1 MRPSIPALIPAWIP
15 STMTTAA
22 SPVLPLALVMGG
34 SRGLGL
40 LLAHELGSRGH
51 RLIISAR
58 DAEELERAAGDL
70 SSAGYE
76 AATEICDVTD
86 RAQVEDLVRRI
97 EETQG
102 PIEVMICVAGIIQ
115 VGPLEALTR
124 EHFTA
129 SIDTML
135 WGPINT
141 ALAVL
146 PGMRER
152 KRGRI
157 GLITSVGGLVSVP
170 HLLPYCSAKF
180 GAVGFSRGLRAELA
194 GSGVSVTT
202 VTPGLMRT
210 GSHLRAQF
218 VGNQPREYAWFS
230 AAASLP
236 IVAMD
241 AERAA
246 AQIVSGILVGR
257 AMVITTPLA
266 RIGWRIDALFP
277 TLTSALFSLVTRLLP
292 RASAPTEALE
302 GWQAAQQ
309 LTAPSRRVSN
319 ALTTLGR
326 RAADRFNELPR

>member
-1 MRPSIPALIPAWIP
+1 MT
-15 STMTTAA
+15 STA
-22 SPVLPLALVMGG
+22 SPVVPLALVMGG
-34 SRGLGL
+34 SRGFGL
-40 LLAHELGSRGH
+40 LLARELGRRGH
-51 RLIISAR
+51 RLAICAR
-58 DAEELERAAGDL
+58 DADALERAAADL
-70 SSAGYE
+70 SSAGYDVT
-76 AATEICDVTD
+76 TETCDVTD
-86 RAQVEDLVRRI
+86 HDQVDDLVRRV
-97 EETQG
+97 EEAQG

-115 VGPLEALTR
+115 VGPLEAQTR
-124 EHFTA
+124 EHFTSA
-129 SIDTML
+129 INTML

-141 ALAVL
+141 SLAVV

-202 VTPGLMRT
+202 VAPGLMRT

-218 VGNQPREYAWFS
+218 VGDHPAEFAWFS
-230 AAASLP
+230 AGASLP
-236 IVAMD
+236 LISID

-246 AQIVSGILVGR
+246 AQVVSGILVGR

-277 TLTSALFSLVTRLLP
+277 TLTSAVFGLASRLLP
-292 RASAPTEALE
+292 RSSAPGETVE
-302 GWQAAQQ
+302 GWQAAQRMS
-309 LTAPSRRVSN
+309 PSGRRVSD
-319 ALTTLGR
+319 AITTLGR
-326 RAADRFNELPR
+326 RAADRFNEHPR

>member
-1 MRPSIPALIPAWIP
+1 
-15 STMTTAA
+15 MTTAA
-22 SPVLPLALVMGG
+22 TPVLPLALVIGG

-51 RLIISAR
+51 RLTISAR
-58 DAEELERAAGDL
+58 DAAGLERAAADL
-70 SSAGYE
+70 SSAGYDVT
-76 AATEICDVTD
+76 TETCDVTD
-86 RAQVEDLVRRI
+86 RDQVDDLVRRV

-102 PIEVMICVAGIIQ
+102 PIEVMIFVAGIIQ
-115 VGPLEALTR
+115 VGPLEAQTR
-124 EHFTA
+124 EHFTSA
-129 SIDTML
+129 IDTML

-141 ALAVL
+141 SLAVL

-180 GAVGFSRGLRAELA
+180 GAVGFSRGLRAEVA
-194 GSGVSVTT
+194 GSGVTVTT
-202 VTPGLMRT
+202 VAPGLMRT
-210 GSHLRAQF
+210 GSHLRARF
-218 VGNQPREYAWFS
+218 VGNQPAEYAWFS
-230 AAASLP
+230 AGASLP
-236 IVAMD
+236 LISMD

-277 TLTSALFSLVTRLLP
+277 TLTSAVFGLAARLLP
-292 RASAPTEALE
+292 RSSAPAEAVE
-302 GWQAAQQ
+302 GWQAQER
-309 LTAPSRRVSN
+309 LSAPGRRVSE
-319 ALTTLGR
+319 AITILGR
-326 RAADRFNELPR
+326 RAADRFNQRLG

>member
-1 MRPSIPALIPAWIP
+1 
-15 STMTTAA
+15 MTTAA

-58 DAEELERAAGDL
+58 DAQELERAAGEL

-76 AATEICDVTD
+76 AAAEICDVTD
-86 RAQVEDLVRRI
+86 RAQVDDLVRRT

-146 PGMRER
+146 PGMRKR

-218 VGNQPREYAWFS
+218 VGNQAREYAWFS

-277 TLTSALFSLVTRLLP
+277 TLTSALFSLVARLLP

-309 LTAPSRRVSN
+309 LTAPGRRVSN

>member
-1 MRPSIPALIPAWIP
+1 
-15 STMTTAA
+15 MTTAA

-58 DAEELERAAGDL
+58 DAEELERAAGEL

-76 AATEICDVTD
+76 AAAEICDVTD
-86 RAQVEDLVRRI
+86 RAQVDDLVRRI
-97 EETQG
+97 EDTQG

-115 VGPLEALTR
+115 VGPLDALTR

-135 WGPINT
+135 WGPINIS
-141 ALAVL
+141 LAVV

-202 VTPGLMRT
+202 VAPGLMRT
-210 GSHLRAQF
+210 GSHLRAHF
-218 VGNQPREYAWFS
+218 VGNHAAEFAWFS
-230 AAASLP
+230 AGASLP
-236 IVAMD
+236 FVSID

-246 AQIVSGILVGR
+246 AQVVSGILVGR
-257 AMVITTPLA
+257 AMVVTTPLA

-277 TLTSALFSLVTRLLP
+277 TLTSAVFDLAAQLLP
-292 RASAPTEALE
+292 GASTPAETVE
-302 GWQAAQQ
+302 GWQAAQRMS
-309 LTAPSRRVSN
+309 PSGRRVSD
-319 ALTTLGR
+319 AITTLGR
-326 RAADRFNELPR
+326 RAADRFNEHRT